1 MEKVWQRCLNSWA
14 VRVSDQEMNTDLLIM
29 GAGGFGRE
37 ASLLVEEINAASAG
51 RKWRLLGFIDDD
63 EAKWGLNLRGYPVIG
78 GREALEKFNH
88 DVQVSCVISDPRSRR
103 NMVMQTLETKRQFAT
118 LIHPEVTV
126 TGGIDC
132 GEGVLINRGC
142 LLTVDIKIGDH
153 VLINP
158 GCGIGHDADI
168 GAFSTLMWRV
178 NISGNVIIGD
188 KCLIGSG
195 ATVLQGVK
203 VGEGSTVGA
212 GAVVTADL
220 PANCTAVGVPARVID
235 GSNHYA

>member
-1 MEKVWQRCLNSWA
+1 
-14 VRVSDQEMNTDLLIM
+14 VSKQEMTTDLIII

-51 RKWRLLGFIDDD
+51 KKWRLLGFIDED

-78 GREALEKFNH
+78 GREALEELNR
-88 DVQVSCVISDPRSRR
+88 DVQVICVISDPQDRHR
-103 NMVMQTLETKRQFAT
+103 MVRLAEEMKRQFAT
-118 LIHPEVTV
+118 LVHPEVTV
-126 TGGIDC
+126 TGGINC
-132 GEGVLINRGC
+132 GEGVLINKGC

-158 GCGIGHDADI
+158 ACGIGHDADI
-168 GAFSTLMWRV
+168 GAFATLMWRV

-188 KCLIGSG
+188 NCLIGSG

-212 GAVVTADL
+212 GAVVTGDL
-220 PANCTAVGVPARVID
+220 PANCIAVGVPARVVEE
-235 GSNHYA
+235 G